1 MENFQGL
8 KFGSKVQG
16 GGSNAYGKD
25 DGIQVKFD
33 TTEDENFVY
42 ATYEHIE
49 MEVEKD
55 TNKSSSNCAGSN
67 GGCISSMS
75 CKKVKTNYEIMV
87 EKIKEKKLG
96 VLLIGIGGN
105 NATTMLGGICANA
118 KKLTYL
124 NKYEMK
130 KANYLGSVFLSSNMR
145 LGYDLKNKEHTYCPI
160 HKLIEV
166 YNPEN
171 ITFGGWDINNLN
183 LKDCLIRNKVFEHDL
198 IEKIKDDMNYVPLK
212 SVYFKGNFI
221 AANQQKR
228 VNNILTG
235 NNKLEILEKVRDQ
248 IRNFKKTN
256 NLDEVIVLWSGNTE
270 KNIPHIEGVND
281 TYRNIL
287 LACKNNH
294 ESVSPSI
301 LYSLAAVLENSP
313 FINSSPQNT
322 LVNGVVQLAQ
332 QKGIFIVGNDL
343 KTGQTKIKNFLL
355 DFYFNTGLK
364 PKSIVSYNHLGN
376 NDGKNLSSDLQFY
389 SKKISKSNLICDY
402 VKANEHMYNNEE
414 EEAALTNKLMEGQSN
429 TDDYCKG
436 DSLLS
441 TSSDIKDLEE
451 DYAYAE
457 AIEKQKV
464 NSEIVIKYV
473 PYVGDD
479 KKAIDEYISEI
490 FMNGKNTISMYNVC
504 QDSLLASP
512 ILIDLILLV
521 ELSDR
526 VYFKMNSK
534 SSGISPLGDLKNQT
548 VVEPITDPI
557 NLGAD
562 YQLSHTILKTKHANF
577 NKMECVLFLS
587 SLFCK
592 SPFNSNIYKT
602 RHSFFSQF
610 ESLCNF
616 VRIICGLPVDDHLDL
631 PYMV

>member
-1 MENFQGL
+1 MENYGGL
-8 KFGSKVQG
+8 KFAAKAPTGS
-16 GGSNAYGKD
+16 SAYGKE
-25 DGIQVKFD
+25 DGIEVKFERK
-33 TTEDENFVY
+33 EDENFVY
-42 ATYEHIE
+42 STYQH
-49 MEVEKD
+49 VETQVQKEAS
-55 TNKSSSNCAGSN
+55 TGS
-67 GGCISSMS
+67 GGKGGASGGQVTFS
-75 CKKVKTNYEIMV
+75 CKKISTSYEIKV
-87 EKIKEKKLG
+87 EKMKDKKLG

-105 NATTMLGGICANA
+105 NATTLLGGICANA
-118 KKLTYL
+118 KKLMYT
-124 NKYEMK
+124 NKYDVK
-130 KANYLGSVFLSSNMR
+130 KANYLGSVFLSSNVR
-145 LGYDLKNKEHTYCPI
+145 LGYDAKNLEHSYCPI

-171 ITFGGWDINNLN
+171 ITFGGWDLNNLN
-183 LKDCLIRNKVFEHDL
+183 LKDCLVRNKVFEQDL
-198 IEKIKDDMNYVPLK
+198 VEKIKDDMNYVPLK

-228 VNNILTG
+228 VNNILVG
-235 NNKLEILEKVRDQ
+235 KNKLEVLEQVRKQ
-248 IRNFKKTN
+248 IGCFKKTN

-270 KNIPHIEGVND
+270 KNIAHIPGVND
-281 TYRNIL
+281 TYENIL

-294 ESVSPSI
+294 PSVSPSI
-301 LYSLAAVLENSP
+301 VYALASVLENCP

-332 QKGIFIVGNDL
+332 EKGIFIVGNDL

-355 DFYFNTGLK
+355 DFYFGTGLK

-402 VKANEHMYNNEE
+402 VKANEHMYADEE
-414 EEAALTNKLMEGQSN
+414 EEAAMSPNFTKQS
-429 TDDYCKG
+429 TDYCKG

-441 TSSDIKDLEE
+441 TTTDVTDLEA
-451 DYAYAE
+451 DYAYVD
-457 AIEKQKV
+457 AIENQKV

-490 FMNGKNTISMYNVC
+490 FMNGKNTISLYNVC

-521 ELSDR
+521 ELSQR
-526 VYFKMNSK
+526 VYFKGAS
-534 SSGISPLGDLKNQT
+534 
-548 VVEPITDPI
+548 
-557 NLGAD
+557 LGASSIVPPAQSNIKNPISVGGD
-562 YQLSHTILKTKHANF
+562 YQLTHTIVKPKYPEFKN
-577 NKMECVLFLS
+577 MECVLFLS

-592 SPFNSNIYKT
+592 SPFNSSVYKT
-602 RHSFFSQF
+602 RHSFFSQL
-610 ESLCNF
+610 ESLCNY

-631 PYMV
+631 PYMI